1 MRRLCEIF
9 QKYGHLENLNDLMTM
24 VNNQVAEWDTV
35 DNKKQMSSITSSL
48 RGRVEFA
55 RSNEALF
62 VDSIVDQMERA
73 YFDKAIEKTATILLT
88 QRKLCLT

>member
-88 QRKLCLT
+88 